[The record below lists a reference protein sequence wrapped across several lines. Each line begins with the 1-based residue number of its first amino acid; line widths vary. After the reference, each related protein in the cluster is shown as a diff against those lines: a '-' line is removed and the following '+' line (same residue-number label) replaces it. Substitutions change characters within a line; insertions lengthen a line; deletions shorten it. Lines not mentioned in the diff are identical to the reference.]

1 MITDKNTARSYLAS
15 SLDIARRDLARAGER
30 FAALPEKDYIGREVA
45 RHFGYRD
52 FARAAGKIDFA
63 LHMGVLNGEEYSA
76 MQDDLFAYFT
86 ELFYPKCVG
95 V

>member
-1 MITDKNTARSYLAS
+1 MITDKNTARTYLAS
-15 SLDIARRDLARAGER
+15 SIEIARGELARAGER
-30 FAALPEKDYIGREVA
+30 YAAIPEKDYIVREAA
-45 RHFGYRD
+45 RQFAYRD
-52 FARAAGKIDFA
+52 FSRAAGKIDFA
-63 LHMGVLNGEEYSA
+63 LHMGVLNGEEYLA